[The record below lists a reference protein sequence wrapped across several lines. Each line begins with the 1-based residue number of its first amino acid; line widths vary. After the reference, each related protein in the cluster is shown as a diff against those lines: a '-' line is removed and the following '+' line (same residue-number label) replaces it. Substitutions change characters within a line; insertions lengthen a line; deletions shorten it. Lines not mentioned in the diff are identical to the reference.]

1 MIFFFACCAQGRG
14 LLIEKLMENRVMIDD
29 DSCSARPP
37 ASIQAG
43 GMAKVSWREP
53 RHRPLPAARN
63 CRSGLI
69 VPDLEPDKDFW
80 KSSEKRVGIT
90 VANSVVP
97 REGDPAFPEQH

>member
-1 MIFFFACCAQGRG
+1 
-14 LLIEKLMENRVMIDD
+14 MIDD

-97 REGDPAFPEQH
+97 REGDPAFPRTALGL